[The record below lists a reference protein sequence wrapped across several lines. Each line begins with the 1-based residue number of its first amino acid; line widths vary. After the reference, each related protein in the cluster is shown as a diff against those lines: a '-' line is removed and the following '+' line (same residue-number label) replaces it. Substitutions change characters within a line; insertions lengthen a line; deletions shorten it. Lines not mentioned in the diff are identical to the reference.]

1 MKTDVTIENLNGN
14 KKSVRNYAYT
24 IAAMSEGI
32 TNAYVMAFDAE
43 NEIAWCIQAGDGIE
57 TAAEMITWD
66 GVKRVEIYDHS
77 DISKYEYVYITTGDS
92 LNQYLND
99 RDSVDF
105 IIVENKTGK
114 IARFADAS
122 KIEKNAGNN
131 AAKVIAALT
140 VIAAQNPDG
149 FTVDAKTLL
158 PVKSGYAVAPAATQN
173 SFGPEGLTRV
183 VNYVNDH
190 TGVNAFGG
198 WMDQKTG
205 LYYYDATVIVDDLSA
220 ALALAREN
228 DQIAIFDLETLEEI
242 RLK

>member
-14 KKSVRNYAYT
+14 KKSIRNYAYT

-57 TAAEMITWD
+57 SAAEMITWD

-105 IIVENKTGK
+105 VIVENKTGK
-114 IARFADAS
+114 IARFADVPNIV
-122 KIEKNAGNN
+122 KPDGNN

-140 VIAAQNPDG
+140 VIAAQNIDG
-149 FTVDAKTLL
+149 FTVDAETLQ
-158 PVKSGYAVAPAATQN
+158 PVKSGYAVALAATQN
-173 SFGPEGLTRV
+173 SFGPEGLVHV

-190 TGVNAFGG
+190 AGVNAFGG

-205 LYYYDATVIVDDLSA
+205 LYYYDATVIVNDLA
-220 ALALAREN
+220 VALALAREN
-228 DQIAIFDLETLEEI
+228 DQIAIFDLDTLEEI